1 MIYRALRWLIFQAN
15 ATRIDVLHSPFVF
28 QLYQQALKRN
38 KEIPSDSFATDY
50 LITPQQLRLCT
61 NVFSYLN
68 YSTVSDLRHL
78 ANATPNGMLLADAA
92 TDDPALFDASG
103 FALSDRL
110 SLAILNIHESAKAA
124 AFYERVINKPYAHVC
139 VDVFHVAFI
148 FYRPEQAPQRFC
160 LRV

>member
-1 MIYRALRWLIFQAN
+1 MIYRVLRWLIFQAT

-28 QLYQQALKRN
+28 KLYQQALKRN
-38 KEIPSDSFATDY
+38 KEISSDSFATNY
-50 LITPQQLRLCT
+50 RITPQQLRLCT

-68 YSTVSDLRHL
+68 CSTVSDISHL

-103 FALSDRL
+103 FALSERL
-110 SLAILNIHESAKAA
+110 SLAVLNIHESPKAA
-124 AFYERVINKPYAHVC
+124 AFYETVLNKSYAHVC